1 MKLGVMGKKIG
12 MTQVFD
18 EEGRALAVTVVKFGE
33 NLVTQKISVDKNGY
47 QAVQVGGFV
56 VKEKRLNKPEMGALK
71 KNSMPPVKPLVE
83 YRVDDSTPFEVG
95 SPLKV
100 DDILKV
106 GMLVDIRGKGIG
118 KGFQGTIKRYNAHR
132 GPMAHGSKFHRSMG
146 SIGAG
151 TTPGRVF
158 RGLPMPGQ
166 MGNKN
171 VCVRHIKVVKI
182 DLEKSLILVHGSV
195 PGADETI
202 VTIHPSIVEWNKER
216 VTKGKRPK
224 FSGRANKT

>member
-1 MKLGVMGKKIG
+1 MKLGIIGKKIG
-12 MTQVFD
+12 MTQMFD
-18 EEGRALAVTVVKFGE
+18 EEGRALAVTVVQLGE
-33 NLVTQKISVDKNGY
+33 NLITQKMTVDVNGY
-47 QAVQVGGFV
+47 QSVQVGGFV
-56 VKEKRLNKPEMGALK
+56 VKEKRLNKPELGGLK
-71 KNSMPPVKPLVE
+71 KNSIKPVKPLME
-83 YRVDDSTPFEVG
+83 FRVPDSSIYNVG
-95 SPLKV
+95 DPLKV
-100 DDILKV
+100 DDIFKE

-171 VCVRHIKVVKI
+171 VCVRHIKLVKM
-182 DLEKSLILVHGSV
+182 DLEKNLLLLHGSV
-195 PGADETI
+195 PGAEQTI
-202 VTIHPSIVEWNKER
+202 VTIHPSITDWNADHPDKKKKEAQA
-216 VTKGKRPK
+216 KAKPK
-224 FSGRANKT
+224 K

>member
-1 MKLGVMGKKIG
+1 MKLGVIGKKIG

-18 EEGRALAVTVVKFGE
+18 EEGRAVAVTVVKLGE
-33 NLVTQKISVDKNGY
+33 NLITQKITAEVNGY

-56 VKEKRLNKPEMGALK
+56 VKEKRLNKPELGALK

-83 YRVDDSTPFEVG
+83 FRVDDSSTFTVG
-95 SPLKV
+95 EPLKV
-100 DDILKV
+100 TDIFKE
-106 GMLVDIRGKGIG
+106 GMLVDIRGKSIG

-158 RGLPMPGQ
+158 KGLPMPGQ

-171 VCVRHIKVVKI
+171 VCVRHIKLVKL
-182 DLEKSLILVHGSV
+182 DLERNLVLLHGSV
-195 PGADETI
+195 PGAEQSVI
-202 VTIHPSIVEWNKER
+202 TIHPSITDWN
-216 VTKGKRPK
+216 
-224 FSGRANKT
+224 ANNPSKKKNSDSAKK